1 MRSPEELQRW
11 LEEEIEKARGRME
24 QAVEMVVHRPTP
36 QVGQT
41 PYDVVYRENKL
52 RLLHYHPRVKK
63 VQPVPL
69 LIVSPM
75 INRYY
80 ILDLK
85 PGRSL
90 VEYLLERGIDVYML
104 DWGIPGPEDRHLTWD
119 HFIQVYL
126 HHCVERVAEASK
138 GEEVSLL
145 GYCMGGTMAT
155 MYVALHPGQIKNL
168 INLAAPINFKDEG
181 LLSLWTDKA
190 YFNVDKLVDVL
201 GNIPPELMQNAF
213 QMLRPTG
220 QISKMVSFFDRM
232 HDQDFVDL
240 FLAMEHWVNDN
251 VPFPGEAF
259 RKYVKDC
266 YQENLLVQG
275 KLRIDHQVVDLKK
288 ITCALL
294 VIVAEKDHICPP
306 ASGAVLLD
314 LVRSTDKELI
324 ALPGGHVGIVSG
336 GGAYRYLWPTI
347 GEWLSRRS
355 GSRKPTKKKGN
366 SGRR

>member
-1 MRSPEELQRW
+1 MRNPEELQRW

-24 QAVEMVVHRPTP
+24 QAVGMVVHRPIP
-36 QVGQT
+36 EVGQT

-63 VQPVPL
+63 VQPIPL

-126 HHCVERVAEASK
+126 HHCVERAAEAAR
-138 GEEVSLL
+138 GREISLL

-155 MYVALHPGQIKNL
+155 MYAALHPGQIKNL

-190 YFNVDKLVDVL
+190 YFNVDRLVDVL
-201 GNIPPELMQNAF
+201 GNIPPELMQSAF

-240 FLAMEHWVNDN
+240 FLAMEQWVNDN

-266 YQENLLVQG
+266 YQENLLVRG

-314 LVRSTDKELI
+314 LAGSRDKELI

-347 GEWLSRRS
+347 GEWLSKRS
-355 GSRKPTKKKGN
+355 SPRKSMKKKSN
-366 SGRR
+366 SGRK

>member
-1 MRSPEELQRW
+1 MQSPEQLQRW
-11 LEEEIEKARGRME
+11 IKEEVEKGRGRLEKAVKL
-24 QAVEMVVHRPTP
+24 AVQRPTP
-36 QVGQT
+36 YVGQT
-41 PYDVVYRENKL
+41 PCDVVYRENKL
-52 RLLHYHPRVKK
+52 RLLHYHQQVKN
-63 VQPVPL
+63 VQPIPL

-80 ILDLK
+80 VLDLK

-90 VEYLLERGIDVYML
+90 VEYLLQRGIDVYML

-126 HHCVERVAEASK
+126 HHCIERVADAAQ
-138 GEEVSLL
+138 GQRISLL

-155 MYVALHPGQIKNL
+155 IYAALHPGQVKNL
-168 INLAAPINFKDEG
+168 INLAAPVNFKDDG
-181 LLSLWTDKA
+181 LLTIWTDKA

-201 GNIPPELMQNAF
+201 GNVPAGWMQSAF

-220 QISKMVSFFDRM
+220 QISKMVNFLDRM
-232 HDQDFVDL
+232 HDEDFVDL
-240 FLAMEHWVNDN
+240 FLAMEQWVNDN

-259 RKYVKDC
+259 RQYVKDC
-266 YQENLLVQG
+266 YQENLLVQR
-275 KLRIDHQVVDLKK
+275 KLRIDNQGVDLQN

-306 ASGAVLLD
+306 ASGAILLD
-314 LVRSTDKELI
+314 LVASLDKELI

-336 GGAYRYLWPTI
+336 SGAYKYLWPTL
-347 GEWLSRRS
+347 GEWLVKRS
-355 GSRKPTKKKGN
+355 SSEGSVDTEVN
-366 SGRR
+366 SGG

>member
-24 QAVEMVVHRPTP
+24 KAVEMVAHRPTP
-36 QVGQT
+36 QVAQT
-41 PYDVVYRENKL
+41 PHDVVCRENKL

-69 LIVSPM
+69 LIVPPM

-90 VEYLLERGIDVYML
+90 VEYLLNLGIDVYML

-126 HHCVERVAEASK
+126 DHCVDRVTEAAK
-138 GEEVSLL
+138 GEPISLL

-155 MYVALHPGQIKNL
+155 IYAALHPGRVKNL

-190 YFNVDKLVDVL
+190 YFNVDRLVDVL
-201 GNIPPELMQNAF
+201 GNIPPELMQSAF

-232 HDQDFVDL
+232 YDQDFVDL

-259 RKYVKDC
+259 RKYVKEC

-275 KLRIDHQVVDLKK
+275 QLRIENQVVDLKK

-294 VIVAEKDHICPP
+294 VVVAEKDHITPP
-306 ASGAVLLD
+306 ASGAILLD
-314 LVRSTDKELI
+314 LVASTDKELI

-336 GGAYRYLWPTI
+336 SSA
-347 GEWLSRRS
+347 
-355 GSRKPTKKKGN
+355 
-366 SGRR
+366 